1 MIDLAGRMSPTM
13 TPLKPANASRP
24 ETASADGLEGD
35 QHRQR
40 EEDIPRQVVERVGDR
55 RPLER
60 CEQRQPGKRIV
71 HTVARLAR
79 AKKDYDAWPKSR

>member
-1 MIDLAGRMSPTM
+1 MSPTM
-13 TPLKPANASRP
+13 TPIKPANASTP
-24 ETASADGLEGD
+24 KTASADGLVGD

-60 CEQRQPGKRIV
+60 CEQRQPGKRIA
-71 HTVARLAR
+71 HIVARLGR
-79 AKKDYDAWPKSR
+79 AKENYESWPKIR